1 MRRKWIADEPEP
13 LPTDG
18 LEVQEV
24 SDEDTVRLFRRA
36 WRERLIRE
44 ARQAR
49 GASGAAMGSG
59 SPVSAA

>member
-1 MRRKWIADEPEP
+1 MRQRWIPDEPRP

-24 SDEDTVRLFRRA
+24 RAEDTVRLFRCA

-44 ARQAR
+44 AQQAR
-49 GASGAAMGSG
+49 GAPGEEVRADSPIPAA
-59 SPVSAA
+59 